1 MQERPP
7 GREST
12 ANPHVGA
19 VSRPRTG
26 GSRNRCRE
34 PPCTSYRQ
42 FISIFMQLSLVQE
55 ALFIGNA
62 TEIHAG
68 RPVHDRGWK
77 ALASKCGKDAAK
89 VPTLPD
95 WTLMHWKG

>member
-1 MQERPP
+1 
-7 GREST
+7 
-12 ANPHVGA
+12 
-19 VSRPRTG
+19 
-26 GSRNRCRE
+26 
-34 PPCTSYRQ
+34 
-42 FISIFMQLSLVQE
+42 MQLSLVQE